1 MGRAPKEG
9 NWIKSVDSSQRNV
22 LFVDALR
29 NRTRFWYGIY
39 HQNLNAVQSVGLGI
53 LVLFYMAALVA
64 TFRMTWPNGEAPFL
78 KKLAY
83 GYGTQVL
90 ICLPA
95 FLLLWF
101 LLRKITRK

>member
-1 MGRAPKEG
+1 
-9 NWIKSVDSSQRNV
+9 
-22 LFVDALR
+22 
-29 NRTRFWYGIY
+29 
-39 HQNLNAVQSVGLGI
+39 
-53 LVLFYMAALVA
+53 
-64 TFRMTWPNGEAPFL
+64 MTWPDGEAPFL

-101 LLRKITRK
+101 FAEEDDSEMKTDGEIRPLHVLRILTFPDLAPQCLPYRVPNPQILPVGNY